1 MPIVKNNSEA
11 FGYNYASLADIV
23 NAGFELPQMRLKPTE
38 YGEYVEYL
46 DDKGEWQTGAKVVV
60 PDLKNSNDAQK
71 YGAAISYARRFTAQL
86 ALKIA
91 TSDDQAVETKDA
103 KTKNYNEKHNQQRQ
117 KNQQKDDNRLDF
129 DTIRKHLDTLETI
142 AEVNA
147 YAKEIAGK
155 IQSPTDKQRYVI
167 ETLFSAR
174 REKIV
179 VKQRGGAE

>member
-1 MPIVKNNSEA
+1 MPIVKNNSKA
-11 FGYNYASLADIV
+11 YGYNYASLADIV

-60 PDLKNSNDAQK
+60 PDMKGSNDAQK

-91 TSDDQAVETKDA
+91 TSDDQAVETQDA
-103 KTKNYNEKHNQQRQ
+103 ETKSYNEKHNA
-117 KNQQKDDNRLDF
+117 NRLDF

-179 VKQRGGAE
+179 VKQRGGTE